1 MRTEFPPS
9 IQDRC
14 QEKGRVGRIPS
25 ATANVFTYV
34 QYVICFDIDSY
45 VLLLRRNLNPEM
57 SQRVDRCH
65 HCPGCTREL
74 ERLYGRIVQRGAQD
88 ILFAVY
94 TTTSTYSVRDLVQ
107 FISEQE
113 DLDRR
118 LFARNRVS
126 VPKIDIKLFLFRLI
140 AWEILVPQY
149 VVETKLIVFI
159 AAKINEPAMFLFQ
172 SIDAIR
178 FNC

>member
-1 MRTEFPPS
+1 
-9 IQDRC
+9 
-14 QEKGRVGRIPS
+14 
-25 ATANVFTYV
+25 
-34 QYVICFDIDSY
+34 
-45 VLLLRRNLNPEM
+45 M

-113 DLDRR
+113 DLHCR
-118 LFARNRVS
+118 LFSCNRAS
-126 VPKIDIKLFLFRLI
+126 VPKIDMKLFIFRLMT
-140 AWEILVPQY
+140 WEILVPQY
-149 VVETKLIVFI
+149 VIETKSIVFI
-159 AAKINEPAMFLFQ
+159 AAKIINQPAMFLFQ